1 MPVYVVIVYSV
12 TLVSL
17 IGYAA
22 SLWLRQSRLRRKLEQ
37 DQEQRERQGTKL

>member
-22 SLWLRQSRLRRKLEQ
+22 SLWLRQSRLKRKLEE
-37 DQEQRERQGTKL
+37 DQGARERQGTQL